1 MLCRAGIKQAP
12 PCCAVLCLAQPACT
26 TATQLA
32 LSRTA
37 HLTQQSLPAPLCLL
51 CSTGRRGGRGRAA
64 AVDYSELSG
73 LGEFCLPLSVPI
85 FQTIRTP

>member
-1 MLCRAGIKQAP
+1 M
-12 PCCAVLCLAQPACT
+12 PCAACLQHGHAVGLEPNRTPDTAIPA
-26 TATQLA
+26 
-32 LSRTA
+32 
-37 HLTQQSLPAPLCLL
+37 APLCLL